1 MRERFEGGRDAELD
15 RHFAMA
21 PGMLAIADGRG
32 RFTRLN
38 PAWEK
43 ALGWTADELMAES
56 YLRLVHP
63 DDLARTQEEAA
74 KAMDPDG
81 EIADLETRLRTRD
94 GRWRWLLWN
103 ARWDGR
109 AWYAVATDITARK
122 ELEHHALHDAL
133 TGLPNAALV
142 TDRLRAAIL
151 RLRREGGAVLALVL
165 DVDDLTLVNEIHG
178 HAAGDGLLRQIATRL
193 SESLRASDSVGRLG
207 GDSFLVVAEGPGGA
221 AGIDSVIARVRRVLE
236 QPLSTPDGMLTATA
250 CIGVAVARDAG
261 AGAEDLLRDADVAL
275 RRARFA
281 GRGGVEVYD
290 ARLAS
295 EVRAHLALAGEL
307 RGALSRDE
315 LAVVFQ
321 PLISLRAGG
330 TPVAYEALL
339 RWNHPRRGELLP
351 GTFLQIAEEDG
362 LIVPIGAWV
371 LREACRQVAAWRAEG
386 RDLWVS
392 INVSAR
398 QLADPDL
405 VALVEDS
412 LRATGAPP
420 SSICLELTETTIL
433 GSPDVAAETLGAL
446 RALGV
451 RVALDDFGLG
461 YSSLAHLRTLPV
473 DVLKVDRSFVAGL
486 RERVEDRAVV
496 EAVLTLAR
504 RMELTVI
511 AEGVETADQDA
522 VLRELGCPMVQGF
535 LYGRPGPAALVGQAA
550 PAISSSR
557 P

>member
-1 MRERFEGGRDAELD
+1 MRERFEGERDAQPD
-15 RHFAMA
+15 RHFDMA
-21 PGMLAIADGRG
+21 PGMLAIADRRG
-32 RFTRLN
+32 WFTRLN

-43 ALGWTADELMAES
+43 TLGWTADELMAQS

-81 EIADLETRLRTRD
+81 EIAGLETRLRTRD
-94 GRWRWLLWN
+94 GGWRWLLWN

-109 AWYAVATDITARK
+109 AWYAVATDITERK

-142 TDRLRAAIL
+142 TDRLRAAIR
-151 RLRREGGAVLALVL
+151 RLRRQGGAVLALVL

-178 HAAGDGLLRQIATRL
+178 HAAGDGLLRQIGSRL

-236 QPLSTPDGMLTATA
+236 QPLSTPDGMLTVTA
-250 CIGVAVARDAG
+250 CMGVALAPDAG
-261 AGAEDLLRDADVAL
+261 AAAEDVLRDADVAL

-281 GRGGVEVYD
+281 GRGRVEVYD

-321 PLISLRAGG
+321 PLVSLRAGG
-330 TPVAYEALL
+330 TPVGYEALL

-351 GTFLQIAEEDG
+351 GAFLQIAEEDG

-398 QLADPDL
+398 QLVDPDL
-405 VALVEDS
+405 VELVEDA
-412 LRATGAPP
+412 LRATGAPA

-433 GSPDVAAETLGAL
+433 GSPDVAAEALGAL

-473 DVLKVDRSFVAGL
+473 DVLKVDRSFVSGL
-486 RERVEDRAVV
+486 RERVENRAVV

-535 LYGRPGPAALVGQAA
+535 LYGRPGPAALVTQAV